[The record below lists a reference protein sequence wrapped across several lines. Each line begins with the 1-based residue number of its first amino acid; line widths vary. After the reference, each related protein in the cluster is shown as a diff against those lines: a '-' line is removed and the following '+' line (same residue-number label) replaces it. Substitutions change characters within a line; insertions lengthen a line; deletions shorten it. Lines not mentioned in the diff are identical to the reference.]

1 MTSATAA
8 KTAGSDDLAVL
19 HDLNRHYLRAVEEAD
34 VRWFDENLSDD
45 FLNSNPD
52 GSIVDRAGFL
62 AQIGKGS
69 SVKNIVGS
77 DIRIRLLGDFAFIHA
92 RTDYVKIADGTKG
105 FGRYTDI
112 WWNSSGR
119 WLCVSA
125 HVTRG

>member
-1 MTSATAA
+1 MSQAA
-8 KTAGSDDLAVL
+8 AAQVSGTRELEIL
-19 HDLNRHYLRAVEEAD
+19 HELNRHYLRAVEEAD
-34 VRWFDENLSDD
+34 VKWFDENLSDD

-69 SVKNIVGS
+69 TVKNIVGS

-92 RTDYVKIADGTKG
+92 RTDYVKLADGTKG

-112 WWNSSGR
+112 WWNRGGR